1 MLSIYHNLLFRIRSN
16 QYLISRQN
24 KHQMFKFIERMVC
37 ICDFSTF
44 HRKHGSICNLI
55 WTSCM
60 KNNIWFRI
68 RCRHISRVEFS
79 LAIAMAKSSRL
90 CDIEYSVVLSKKRI
104 LTIRPPF
111 DITLENGIFAG
122 KSVCFRIYKSFW
134 KWHSPSQRVRFVPFH
149 SRNNQS
155 DWIKIAAIYNINE
168 WKWFKVTFFFTSY
181 MNMNVLT
188 SPNCV
193 VHNKCVT
200 VSKWISV
207 KKEYQLFRPC
217 AQTRWCWRIKSVE
230 NQPGM
235 NSPDARWLT
244 LQKRNAEHV
253 ECKIQIG
260 LRNDSHNFIIIYSA
274 TEPGRKKPGDIVC
287 VQIWVCVYLIQF
299 FFRTFVNHVAEFRW
313 CHSSTFQ
320 IETTFCSIKC

>member
-79 LAIAMAKSSRL
+79 LAIAMATSSRL

-168 WKWFKVTFFFTSY
+168 WKWFKVTFF
-181 MNMNVLT
+181 
-188 SPNCV
+188 SPRTWTWMYSQAP
-193 VHNKCVT
+193 T
-200 VSKWISV
+200 VS
-207 KKEYQLFRPC
+207 
-217 AQTRWCWRIKSVE
+217 
-230 NQPGM
+230 
-235 NSPDARWLT
+235 
-244 LQKRNAEHV
+244 
-253 ECKIQIG
+253 
-260 LRNDSHNFIIIYSA
+260 FIINALRCRNESLW
-274 TEPGRKKPGDIVC
+274 KKSINCLD
-287 VQIWVCVYLIQF
+287 
-299 FFRTFVNHVAEFRW
+299 HV
-313 CHSSTFQ
+313 H
-320 IETTFCSIKC
+320 KHVDVDG